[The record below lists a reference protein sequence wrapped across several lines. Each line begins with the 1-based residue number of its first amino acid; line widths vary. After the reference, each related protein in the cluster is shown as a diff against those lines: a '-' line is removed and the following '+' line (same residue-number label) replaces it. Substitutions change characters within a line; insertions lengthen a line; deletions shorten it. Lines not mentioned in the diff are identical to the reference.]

1 MGDTPAADTVP
12 KSSSSDKVRRCLLIF
27 KDSISCYLM
36 KQKSIRM
43 LGKDSVRASQRVD
56 YSDYVNEDDNE
67 DDIVY
72 EDNVIPH
79 KKPQLRVRCAVTMYS
94 LIAIC

>member
-1 MGDTPAADTVP
+1 
-12 KSSSSDKVRRCLLIF
+12 
-27 KDSISCYLM
+27 M

-43 LGKDSVRASQRVD
+43 MGKDSVRASQRVD
-56 YSDYVNEDDNE
+56 YSDYVNEDDDE

-79 KKPQLRVRCAVTMYS
+79 KKPQLRVRFAITMYS

>member
-1 MGDTPAADTVP
+1 
-12 KSSSSDKVRRCLLIF
+12 
-27 KDSISCYLM
+27 M

-79 KKPQLRVRCAVTMYS
+79 KELPPLQVSCAPSIIHLLAVTS
-94 LIAIC
+94 C